1 MNQFFAAGS
10 FVFHIIALQGHH
22 VYLAGILLVRIGNL
36 LYHNCPRG
44 KDTRDSDMCKALC
57 QREQKAEF
65 ASFSG
70 LASDTQ
76 LCVMIF
82 RTVLY
87 N

>member
-1 MNQFFAAGS
+1 MNQFFAADS
-10 FVFHIIALQGHH
+10 FVFHIIALQRHH

-65 ASFSG
+65 APFAW
-70 LASDTQ
+70 LAPDAQ

-82 RTVLY
+82 RPVLY
-87 N
+87 D

>member
-1 MNQFFAAGS
+1 MNQFFTACS
-10 FVFHIIALQGHH
+10 FVFYIVALQGHH
-22 VYLAGILLVRIGNL
+22 VYLAGILLVRIGDL
-36 LYHNCPRG
+36 LHHNCPCS
-44 KDTRDSDMCKALC
+44 KDTRDSDICKALC

-70 LASDTQ
+70 LASDAQ